1 MFNPIFAAASPG
13 GFALLI
19 AALLVILFI
28 LVITFISRYK
38 KCPPDQIMV
47 VYGKTGK
54 QRASRCIHGGAAF
67 IWPVIQDYGFVSLRP
82 MQLDVNLQN
91 ALCRQNIRIN
101 VPSVF
106 TVGISTDESLM
117 GNAANRLLGLRQESI
132 ADLAKDII
140 LGQLRLVIASMTI
153 EQINADRETFLR
165 NVEENVADELNKIG
179 LHLLNV
185 NITDITDESGYI
197 DAIGKRAAAEAINKA
212 RVDVAEEE
220 RKGGIGEAE
229 ARKVQRIAVSE
240 AEAQAQTGEANAD
253 RERRVAVK
261 QAEAAAIEGENISA
275 IEIAKSNAVRAE
287 QEAAAYQAA
296 EAAKRVAEAM
306 IRKADFEAE
315 QQAQAA
321 RAKMEEEKQRAET
334 IVAAKID
341 KEQRIIEAEAVA
353 AKIETEA
360 RGQAAAIFAKY
371 EAEAKGN
378 FEVLKAKGDGYRTII
393 DSCGKNADAAA
404 KMLLVEKLEQIVKL
418 QTEAIRNIKIDKV
431 TVWDSPNGRA
441 DGKSSTAG
449 FLSGMM
455 QSLPPIHDVAAMAGI
470 ELPKYLGE
478 MKDQAAKEAEASCGV
493 TVWSRI
499 SRPSLRILRLHERFS
514 QAGTHPRDQIPRRSR
529 LQGGADPQVVRRRT
543 SAQLRQPASGA
554 PRRRRGPDH
563 PDRLPVPPL

>member
-1 MFNPIFAAASPG
+1 MITPIFASSLPG
-13 GFALLI
+13 VALLI
-19 AALLVILFI
+19 AVLLVILFI
-28 LVITFISRYK
+28 LVLTFISRYK

-47 VYGKTGK
+47 IYGKTGG
-54 QRASRCIHGGAAF
+54 QRAGRCIHGGAAF

-212 RVDVAEEE
+212 RIDVAVEE

-229 ARKVQRIAVSE
+229 ARKEQRIAVSE

-261 QAEAAAIEGENISA
+261 QAEAAALAGEAEADKERRIAVKQAEAAALTGEANADRERRVAVKQAEAAAIEGENLSA
-275 IEIAKSNAVRAE
+275 IDIAKSNAVRAE

-296 EAAKRVAEAM
+296 EAAKRIAEAM

-334 IVAAKID
+334 IVAARID
-341 KEQRIIEAEAVA
+341 KEQRIIEAEAEA
-353 AKIETEA
+353 AKVETEA

-378 FEVLKAKGDGYRTII
+378 FEFLKAKGDGYRMII
-393 DSCGKNADAAA
+393 ESCGKDADAAA
-404 KMLLVEKLEQIVKL
+404 KMLLVEKLEEIVKL
-418 QTEAIRNIKIDKV
+418 QTEAISNIKIDKV

-478 MKDQAAKEAEASCGV
+478 MKDKDQAAKEAEA
-493 TVWSRI
+493 
-499 SRPSLRILRLHERFS
+499 
-514 QAGTHPRDQIPRRSR
+514 
-529 LQGGADPQVVRRRT
+529 
-543 SAQLRQPASGA
+543 PAA
-554 PRRRRGPDH
+554 E
-563 PDRLPVPPL
+563 

>member
-261 QAEAAAIEGENISA
+261 QAEAAAQAGEAEADKERRIAVKQAEATAIEGENISA
-275 IEIAKSNAVRAE
+275 INIAKSNAVRAE

-341 KEQRIIEAEAVA
+341 KEQRIIDAEAEA
-353 AKIETEA
+353 AKVETEA

-378 FEVLKAKGDGYRTII
+378 FEVLKAKGDGYRMII
-393 DSCGKNADAAA
+393 ESCGKDADAAA
-404 KMLLVEKLEQIVKL
+404 KMLLVEKLEEIVKL
-418 QTEAIRNIKIDKV
+418 QTEAISNIKIDKV

-478 MKDQAAKEAEASCGV
+478 MKDREQTAQDAPAPAAE
-493 TVWSRI
+493 
-499 SRPSLRILRLHERFS
+499 
-514 QAGTHPRDQIPRRSR
+514 
-529 LQGGADPQVVRRRT
+529 
-543 SAQLRQPASGA
+543 
-554 PRRRRGPDH
+554 
-563 PDRLPVPPL
+563 

>member
-1 MFNPIFAAASPG
+1 MINPIFAAANPG
-13 GFALLI
+13 GVAMLI

-261 QAEAAAIEGENISA
+261 QAEAAAQAGEAEADKERRIAVKQAEAAALTGEANADRERRVAVKQAEAAAIEGENISA
-275 IEIAKSNAVRAE
+275 INIAKSNAVRAE

-341 KEQRIIEAEAVA
+341 KEQRIIEAEAEA

-360 RGQAAAIFAKY
+360 KGQAAAIFAKY
-371 EAEAKGN
+371 DAEAKGN
-378 FEVLKAKGDGYRTII
+378 FEVLKAKGDGYRKII
-393 DSCGKNADAAA
+393 ESCGNDANAAA
-404 KMLLVEKLEQIVKL
+404 KMLLVEKLEEIVKL
-418 QTEAIRNIKIDKV
+418 QTEAISNIKIDKV

-470 ELPKYLGE
+470 DLPKYLGE
-478 MKDQAAKEAEASCGV
+478 MKDKE
-493 TVWSRI
+493 
-499 SRPSLRILRLHERFS
+499 
-514 QAGTHPRDQIPRRSR
+514 
-529 LQGGADPQVVRRRT
+529 
-543 SAQLRQPASGA
+543 QPAQDA
-554 PRRRRGPDH
+554 PAPAAE
-563 PDRLPVPPL
+563 

>member
-1 MFNPIFAAASPG
+1 MIHPIFAAAG
-13 GFALLI
+13 VGNVAMLI
-19 AALLVILFI
+19 AVLLVILFI

-132 ADLAKDII
+132 SDLAKDII

-261 QAEAAAIEGENISA
+261 QAEAAAQAGEAEADKERRIAVKQAEATAIEGENISA
-275 IEIAKSNAVRAE
+275 INIAKSNAVRAE

-296 EAAKRVAEAM
+296 EAAKRIAEAM

-341 KEQRIIEAEAVA
+341 KEQRIIDAEAEA
-353 AKIETEA
+353 AKVETEA

-378 FEVLKAKGDGYRTII
+378 YEVLKAKGDGYRMII
-393 DSCGKNADAAA
+393 ESCGKDADAAA
-404 KMLLVEKLEQIVKL
+404 KMLLVEKLEEIVKL
-418 QTEAIRNIKIDKV
+418 QTEAISNIKIDKV
-431 TVWDSPNGRA
+431 TVWDSPNGNA

-478 MKDQAAKEAEASCGV
+478 MKDTAAKDAPAAE
-493 TVWSRI
+493 
-499 SRPSLRILRLHERFS
+499 
-514 QAGTHPRDQIPRRSR
+514 
-529 LQGGADPQVVRRRT
+529 
-543 SAQLRQPASGA
+543 
-554 PRRRRGPDH
+554 
-563 PDRLPVPPL
+563 

>member
-1 MFNPIFAAASPG
+1 MFNPVFASANPG
-13 GFALLI
+13 GIAMLI

-212 RVDVAEEE
+212 RVDVS
-220 RKGGIGEAE
+220 I
-229 ARKVQRIAVSE
+229 
-240 AEAQAQTGEANAD
+240 
-253 RERRVAVK
+253 
-261 QAEAAAIEGENISA
+261 
-275 IEIAKSNAVRAE
+275 
-287 QEAAAYQAA
+287 
-296 EAAKRVAEAM
+296 
-306 IRKADFEAE
+306 
-315 QQAQAA
+315 
-321 RAKMEEEKQRAET
+321 
-334 IVAAKID
+334 
-341 KEQRIIEAEAVA
+341 
-353 AKIETEA
+353 
-360 RGQAAAIFAKY
+360 
-371 EAEAKGN
+371 
-378 FEVLKAKGDGYRTII
+378 
-393 DSCGKNADAAA
+393 
-404 KMLLVEKLEQIVKL
+404 
-418 QTEAIRNIKIDKV
+418 
-431 TVWDSPNGRA
+431 
-441 DGKSSTAG
+441 
-449 FLSGMM
+449 
-455 QSLPPIHDVAAMAGI
+455 
-470 ELPKYLGE
+470 
-478 MKDQAAKEAEASCGV
+478 
-493 TVWSRI
+493 
-499 SRPSLRILRLHERFS
+499 
-514 QAGTHPRDQIPRRSR
+514 
-529 LQGGADPQVVRRRT
+529 
-543 SAQLRQPASGA
+543 
-554 PRRRRGPDH
+554 
-563 PDRLPVPPL
+563 

>member
-261 QAEAAAIEGENISA
+261 QAEAAAQAGEAEADKERRIAVKQAEAAALTGEANADRERRVAVKQAEAAAIEGENISA
-275 IEIAKSNAVRAE
+275 INIAKSNAVRAE

-341 KEQRIIEAEAVA
+341 KEQRIIEAEAEA

-360 RGQAAAIFAKY
+360 KGQAAAIFAKY
-371 EAEAKGN
+371 DAEAKGN
-378 FEVLKAKGDGYRTII
+378 FEVLKAKGDGYRKII
-393 DSCGKNADAAA
+393 ESCGNDANAAA
-404 KMLLVEKLEQIVKL
+404 KMLLVEKLEEIVKL
-418 QTEAIRNIKIDKV
+418 QTEAISNIKIDKV

-478 MKDQAAKEAEASCGV
+478 MKDKDQAAKEAPEA
-493 TVWSRI
+493 
-499 SRPSLRILRLHERFS
+499 
-514 QAGTHPRDQIPRRSR
+514 
-529 LQGGADPQVVRRRT
+529 
-543 SAQLRQPASGA
+543 PAA
-554 PRRRRGPDH
+554 E
-563 PDRLPVPPL
+563 

>member
-1 MFNPIFAAASPG
+1 MINPIFAAASPG
-13 GFALLI
+13 GVAVLI

-275 IEIAKSNAVRAE
+275 INIAKSNAVRAE

-341 KEQRIIEAEAVA
+341 KEQRIIEAEAEA

-360 RGQAAAIFAKY
+360 KGQAAAIFAKY

-378 FEVLKAKGDGYRTII
+378 FEVLKAKGDGYRKII
-393 DSCGKNADAAA
+393 ESCGQDANAAA
-404 KMLLVEKLEQIVKL
+404 KMLLVEKLEEIVKL
-418 QTEAIRNIKIDKV
+418 QTEAISNIKIDKV

-470 ELPKYLGE
+470 DLPKYLGE
-478 MKDQAAKEAEASCGV
+478 MKDKE
-493 TVWSRI
+493 
-499 SRPSLRILRLHERFS
+499 
-514 QAGTHPRDQIPRRSR
+514 
-529 LQGGADPQVVRRRT
+529 
-543 SAQLRQPASGA
+543 QPAQDA
-554 PRRRRGPDH
+554 PAPAAE
-563 PDRLPVPPL
+563 

>member
-1 MFNPIFAAASPG
+1 MFNPVFAAASLSNV
-13 GFALLI
+13 ALLI

-28 LVITFISRYK
+28 LVLTFISRYK

-47 VYGKTGK
+47 IYGKTGG
-54 QRASRCIHGGAAF
+54 QRAGRCIHGGAAF
-67 IWPVIQDYGFVSLRP
+67 VWPVIQDYGFVSLRP

-261 QAEAAAIEGENISA
+261 QAEAAAQAGEAEADKERRIAVKQAEATAIEGENVSA
-275 IEIAKSNAVRAE
+275 INIAKSNAVRAE
-287 QEAAAYQAA
+287 QEAAAHQAA
-296 EAAKRVAEAM
+296 EAAKRIAEAM

-315 QQAQAA
+315 QQAQVA

-378 FEVLKAKGDGYRTII
+378 FEVLKAKGEGYRTII

-470 ELPKYLGE
+470 DLPKYLGE
-478 MKDQAAKEAEASCGV
+478 MKGSDAKEAAE
-493 TVWSRI
+493 
-499 SRPSLRILRLHERFS
+499 
-514 QAGTHPRDQIPRRSR
+514 
-529 LQGGADPQVVRRRT
+529 
-543 SAQLRQPASGA
+543 PAA
-554 PRRRRGPDH
+554 PAAK
-563 PDRLPVPPL
+563 

>member
-1 MFNPIFAAASPG
+1 MFDPILAAASVQG
-13 GFALLI
+13 VALLI

-28 LVITFISRYK
+28 LVLTFISRYK

-47 VYGKTGK
+47 IYGKTGG
-54 QRASRCIHGGAAF
+54 QRAGRCIHGGAAF
-67 IWPVIQDYGFVSLRP
+67 VWPVIQDYGFVSLRP

-253 RERRVAVK
+253 KERRIAVK
-261 QAEAAAIEGENISA
+261 QAEATAIEGENISA
-275 IEIAKSNAVRAE
+275 INIAKSNAVRAE
-287 QEAAAYQAA
+287 QEAAAHQAA

-315 QQAQAA
+315 QQAQVA

-334 IVAAKID
+334 IVAARID

-378 FEVLKAKGDGYRTII
+378 FEVLKAKGDGYRKII
-393 DSCGKNADAAA
+393 ESCGDNADAAA
-404 KMLLVEKLEQIVKL
+404 KMLLVEKLEEIVRL
-418 QTEAIRNIKIDKV
+418 QTEAISNIKIDKV

-470 ELPKYLGE
+470 DLPKYLGE
-478 MKDQAAKEAEASCGV
+478 VKDQPAAKDAEAK
-493 TVWSRI
+493 
-499 SRPSLRILRLHERFS
+499 
-514 QAGTHPRDQIPRRSR
+514 
-529 LQGGADPQVVRRRT
+529 
-543 SAQLRQPASGA
+543 PAE
-554 PRRRRGPDH
+554 
-563 PDRLPVPPL
+563 

>member
-1 MFNPIFAAASPG
+1 MITPIFASSLPG
-13 GFALLI
+13 VALLI
-19 AALLVILFI
+19 AVLLVILFI
-28 LVITFISRYK
+28 LVLTFISRYK

-47 VYGKTGK
+47 IYGKTGG
-54 QRASRCIHGGAAF
+54 QRAGRCIHGGAAF

-212 RVDVAEEE
+212 RIDVAVEE

-229 ARKVQRIAVSE
+229 ARKEQRIAVSE

-261 QAEAAAIEGENISA
+261 QAEAAAIEGENLSA
-275 IEIAKSNAVRAE
+275 IDIAKSNAVRAE

-334 IVAAKID
+334 IVAARID
-341 KEQRIIEAEAVA
+341 KEQRIIEAEAEA
-353 AKIETEA
+353 AKVETEA

-378 FEVLKAKGDGYRTII
+378 FEVLKAKGDGYRMII
-393 DSCGKNADAAA
+393 ESCGKDADAAA
-404 KMLLVEKLEQIVKL
+404 KMLLVEKLEEIVKL
-418 QTEAIRNIKIDKV
+418 QTEAISNIKIDKV

-455 QSLPPIHDVAAMAGI
+455 QSLPTIHDVAAMAGI

-478 MKDQAAKEAEASCGV
+478 MKDQAAKEAEA
-493 TVWSRI
+493 
-499 SRPSLRILRLHERFS
+499 PE
-514 QAGTHPRDQIPRRSR
+514 A
-529 LQGGADPQVVRRRT
+529 
-543 SAQLRQPASGA
+543 PAA
-554 PRRRRGPDH
+554 E
-563 PDRLPVPPL
+563 

>member
-1 MFNPIFAAASPG
+1 MINPIFAAASPG
-13 GFALLI
+13 GVAMLI

-261 QAEAAAIEGENISA
+261 QAEAAAQAGEAEADKERRIAVKQAEAAALTGEANADRERRVAVKQAEAAAIEGENISA
-275 IEIAKSNAVRAE
+275 INIAKSNAVRAE

-341 KEQRIIEAEAVA
+341 KEQRIIEAEAEA

-360 RGQAAAIFAKY
+360 KGQAAAIFAKY
-371 EAEAKGN
+371 DAEAKGN
-378 FEVLKAKGDGYRTII
+378 FEVLKAKGDGYRKII
-393 DSCGKNADAAA
+393 ESCGNDANAAA
-404 KMLLVEKLEQIVKL
+404 KMLLVEKLEEIVKL
-418 QTEAIRNIKIDKV
+418 QTEAISNIKIDKV

-470 ELPKYLGE
+470 DLPKYLGE
-478 MKDQAAKEAEASCGV
+478 MKDKE
-493 TVWSRI
+493 
-499 SRPSLRILRLHERFS
+499 
-514 QAGTHPRDQIPRRSR
+514 
-529 LQGGADPQVVRRRT
+529 
-543 SAQLRQPASGA
+543 QPAQEA
-554 PRRRRGPDH
+554 PAPAAE
-563 PDRLPVPPL
+563 

>member
-1 MFNPIFAAASPG
+1 
-13 GFALLI
+13 
-19 AALLVILFI
+19 
-28 LVITFISRYK
+28 
-38 KCPPDQIMV
+38 MV

-275 IEIAKSNAVRAE
+275 INIAKSNAVRAE

-341 KEQRIIEAEAVA
+341 KEQRIIDAEAEA

-360 RGQAAAIFAKY
+360 KGQAAAIFAKY
-371 EAEAKGN
+371 DAEAKGN
-378 FEVLKAKGDGYRTII
+378 FEVLKAKGDGYRKII
-393 DSCGKNADAAA
+393 ESCGNDANAAA
-404 KMLLVEKLEQIVKL
+404 KMLLVEKLEEIVKL
-418 QTEAIRNIKIDKV
+418 QTEAISNIKIDKV

-441 DGKSSTAG
+441 DGKSSTAS

-470 ELPKYLGE
+470 DLPKYLGE
-478 MKDQAAKEAEASCGV
+478 MKDKEQPAKEA
-493 TVWSRI
+493 
-499 SRPSLRILRLHERFS
+499 
-514 QAGTHPRDQIPRRSR
+514 
-529 LQGGADPQVVRRRT
+529 
-543 SAQLRQPASGA
+543 PAA
-554 PRRRRGPDH
+554 PAAE
-563 PDRLPVPPL
+563 

>member
-1 MFNPIFAAASPG
+1 MLIPILAASLTG
-13 GFALLI
+13 VALLI
-19 AALLVILFI
+19 AVLLVILFI
-28 LVITFISRYK
+28 LVLTLISRYK

-106 TVGISTDESLM
+106 TVGISTDEALM

-261 QAEAAAIEGENISA
+261 QAEAAAQAGEAEADKERRIAVKQAEATAIEGENISA
-275 IEIAKSNAVRAE
+275 INIAKSNAVRAE
-287 QEAAAYQAA
+287 QEAAAHQAA

-341 KEQRIIEAEAVA
+341 KEQRIIDAEAEA
-353 AKIETEA
+353 AKVETEA

-378 FEVLKAKGDGYRTII
+378 FEVLKAKGDGYRKII
-393 DSCGKNADAAA
+393 ESCGNDANAAA
-404 KMLLVEKLEQIVKL
+404 KMLLVEKLEEIVKL
-418 QTEAIRNIKIDKV
+418 QTEAISNIKIDKV

-478 MKDQAAKEAEASCGV
+478 MKDNNVKDEPEAAPAAE
-493 TVWSRI
+493 
-499 SRPSLRILRLHERFS
+499 
-514 QAGTHPRDQIPRRSR
+514 
-529 LQGGADPQVVRRRT
+529 
-543 SAQLRQPASGA
+543 
-554 PRRRRGPDH
+554 
-563 PDRLPVPPL
+563 

>member
-1 MFNPIFAAASPG
+1 MINPIFAAANPG
-13 GFALLI
+13 GVAMLI

-261 QAEAAAIEGENISA
+261 QAEAAAQAGEAEADKERRIAVKQAEAAALTGEANADRERRVAVKQAEAAAIEGENISA
-275 IEIAKSNAVRAE
+275 INIAKSNAVRAE

-341 KEQRIIEAEAVA
+341 KEQRIIEAEAEA

-360 RGQAAAIFAKY
+360 KGQAAAIFAKY
-371 EAEAKGN
+371 DAEAKGN
-378 FEVLKAKGDGYRTII
+378 FEVLKAKGDGYRKII
-393 DSCGKNADAAA
+393 ESCGNDANAAA
-404 KMLLVEKLEQIVKL
+404 KMLLVEKLEEIVKL
-418 QTEAIRNIKIDKV
+418 QTEAISNIKIDKV

-470 ELPKYLGE
+470 DLPKYLGE
-478 MKDQAAKEAEASCGV
+478 MKDKEQPAKEA
-493 TVWSRI
+493 
-499 SRPSLRILRLHERFS
+499 
-514 QAGTHPRDQIPRRSR
+514 
-529 LQGGADPQVVRRRT
+529 
-543 SAQLRQPASGA
+543 PAPA
-554 PRRRRGPDH
+554 AE
-563 PDRLPVPPL
+563 